1 MPVSS
6 TVSNMES
13 PFSSAFTTFARFSAS
28 SPLGRAMSLTWAAAR
43 NIPLSDMA
51 RSTGLEYQTVW
62 WATHQLLHEQQLRA
76 ATTRVVNQQHRQWLA
91 AH

>member
-6 TVSNMES
+6 TVLAMES
-13 PFSSAFTTFARFSAS
+13 PFSSAFTTLARFSAA
-28 SPLGRAMSLTWAAAR
+28 SPLGRPMCLPWAEAC

-51 RSTGLEYQTVW
+51 RSTGLKYQTVW
-62 WATHQLLHEQQLRA
+62 WATHSLLHELLLRA
-76 ATTRVVNQQHRQWLA
+76 ATTRVVNQQHRRWLA